1 MSKLLQY
8 SPVERTTAIDAMQ
21 HPFFDELRD
30 PATRLP
36 NGRAL
41 PPLFNWQPEELV
53 YLSPEL
59 QTRISQ
65 GPAAAGEGSTSAAK
79 PE

>member
-1 MSKLLQY
+1 
-8 SPVERTTAIDAMQ
+8 MQ

-36 NGRAL
+36 NGRAM

-53 YLSPEL
+53 YLSPEV
-59 QTRISQ
+59 QARISQ
-65 GPAAAGEGSTSAAK
+65 GTAADGGSGSTSAPK